1 MHKIIRFLKE
11 LTISI
16 HHIPKSE
23 VYIYFFFIINQTLPG
38 IICLHGLKNHVTLFP
53 GTCDVFI
60 SIHKTQQ
67 AEDVRHALCKEN

>member
-23 VYIYFFFIINQTLPG
+23 VYIFLFHNKPDATWDYLFTRTKKPHDIISWNL
-38 IICLHGLKNHVTLFP
+38 
-53 GTCDVFI
+53 
-60 SIHKTQQ
+60 
-67 AEDVRHALCKEN
+67 